1 MKMAIRSDRRISF
14 CAVPGAGA
22 AAFLLTLATA
32 NTAAAA
38 GIRVVTPGEQ
48 NTQSGDYECDFG
60 TPPKACGT
68 NAWLYYPELLQ
79 MDLGSAYAVESDGD
93 GGAILG
99 CDPNDAATATI
110 AGGNSI
116 CAQNGNYDKSVA
128 TPPKIVIIG
137 TFGEHDQ
144 RVLAGLSATE
154 FQKLYTQ
161 SIYEAAYKGLIS
173 RYMTYTSQIYL
184 MTPIDLKWNS
194 PALPSANDDLVT
206 DVMLPAARAAA
217 AAFPQVTVLDTYEAL
232 TSTPALVTQYT
243 MGSGDGQLNAAGQL
257 KMTSMILEAL
267 QSDGGSPVADAS
279 ADTGTASSGAATTGA
294 SSGAGTGSSGV
305 ASGTSTGGT
314 GTTTGAETGT
324 STGGSGSV
332 GTGSASGSLAS
343 SGAGSAGEPT
353 SGTGVSGGGSSGAG
367 SQSGSATAAT
377 SPKSSGCALT
387 GVKGSGEGAAL
398 ALLSLGIVA
407 SVRRR
412 RS

>member
-1 MKMAIRSDRRISF
+1 MAIRSDRRISF
-14 CAVPGAGA
+14 YAVPGAGA
-22 AAFLLTLATA
+22 AALFLTLTTA

-48 NTQSGDYECDFG
+48 NTQSGDYECDLA
-60 TPPKACGT
+60 PNPKPCNA

-79 MDLGSAYAVESDGD
+79 TDLGAGYAVESDGD

-99 CDPNDAATATI
+99 CDDTDAATAAL
-110 AGGNSI
+110 AGANSI
-116 CAQNGNYDKSVA
+116 CYANGNYDKSVA

-144 RVLAGLSATE
+144 RILSGLSTAN
-154 FQKLYTQ
+154 FQKIYTTD
-161 SIYEAAYKGLIS
+161 IYAAAYKGLIA
-173 RYMTYTSQIYL
+173 RYLKYTSQIYL
-184 MTPIDLKWNS
+184 MTPIDLKWNA
-194 PALPSANDDLVT
+194 PALPSATEDLVT

-217 AAFPQVTVLDTYEAL
+217 AAYPQQVTLLKTYEAL
-232 TSTPALVTQYT
+232 TSTAALVTQYT
-243 MGSGDGQLNAAGQL
+243 TGSGDGQLNAAGQL
-257 KMTSMILEAL
+257 KFTSMILDAL
-267 QSDGGSPVADAS
+267 QSDAGSPAADAS
-279 ADTGTASSGAATTGA
+279 ADTGTASSGAATSGA

-305 ASGTSTGGT
+305 ASGTGTGGT
-314 GTTTGAETGT
+314 GTTSTGAETGT

-332 GTGSASGSLAS
+332 ASGNASGSVAT
-343 SGAGSAGEPT
+343 SGAGSAGEPA
-353 SGTGVSGGGSSGAG
+353 SGTGAGNGSGSSSPSGAET
-367 SQSGSATAAT
+367 ATS

-412 RS
+412 KS